1 MRLVRKLPLVL
12 LSAVLAIVLGI
23 LVAVQSSLRTGADRS
38 VAVGPRSGGQAADA
52 TATSTETPELAA
64 APAALA
70 TPDSTAPFMPTTAAT
85 GQPSAPP
92 ATSLEP
98 AAITA
103 IETTAVAGDRSTPTA
118 LPSGTPT
125 EVSAIVLPGRFEA
138 EDYRAGGEGVGYHDW
153 TRGNAG
159 AVYRSGDVDIERC
172 TDGPRCYNVG
182 WLAPGEWLAYDVSFA
197 RSGRYTFV
205 IRVAA
210 QRGGRFH
217 IELDGVDV
225 TGPLQ
230 VPRTGGYTVWKDVV
244 RRNVSVAA
252 GSYEL
257 RLVADSGG
265 FNWNYVIVT
274 RGSTGTPTPTR
285 RR

>member
-1 MRLVRKLPLVL
+1 
-12 LSAVLAIVLGI
+12 
-23 LVAVQSSLRTGADRS
+23 
-38 VAVGPRSGGQAADA
+38 
-52 TATSTETPELAA
+52 
-64 APAALA
+64 
-70 TPDSTAPFMPTTAAT
+70 MP
-85 GQPSAPP
+85 SH
-92 ATSLEP
+92 
-98 AAITA
+98 
-103 IETTAVAGDRSTPTA
+103 TPTQ
-118 LPSGTPT
+118 
-125 EVSAIVLPGRFEA
+125 VSAIVLPGRFEA
-138 EDYRAGGEGVGYHDW
+138 EDYKAGGEGIGYHDL

-159 AVYRSGDVDIERC
+159 VVYRSGDVDIERC
-172 TDGPRCYNVG
+172 TDGPRCYDVG
-182 WLAPGEWLAYDVSFA
+182 WLAPGEWLAYDVSFG
-197 RSGRYTFV
+197 RSGRYTFI

-244 RRNVSVAA
+244 RRNGNVAA

-257 RLVADSGG
+257 RLVADSAG

-274 RGSTGTPTPTR
+274 RGSTSAPTPTR